1 MSALAEQT
9 APETLP
15 EMSDATPDAPV
26 DAAPV
31 DAAPADTAPAE
42 PTPRPGAMK
51 FRRKYTTVR
60 LTPEQASRQGQV
72 ATSAFR
78 RFGERDAAMAFL
90 NAHDEAL
97 GGRPLDLAIAS
108 AEGLAT
114 VEAAMAERTA

>member
-1 MSALAEQT
+1 MS
-9 APETLP
+9 
-15 EMSDATPDAPV
+15 APV
-26 DAAPV
+26 DTIADTVAEAPV
-31 DAAPADTAPAE
+31 PAP
-42 PTPRPGAMK
+42 RKPGAMR
-51 FRRKYTTVR
+51 FQRKYTTVR
-60 LTPEQASRQGQV
+60 LTPDQATRQGQV

>member
-1 MSALAEQT
+1 MSALAERT
-9 APETLP
+9 AP
-15 EMSDATPDAPV
+15 DATPDAPV
-26 DAAPV
+26 DAAPAGAPV
-31 DAAPADTAPAE
+31 DAVAAPADPA
-42 PTPRPGAMK
+42 PRPGAMK

-90 NAHDEAL
+90 NAHDETL

-108 AEGLAT
+108 AQGLAT

>member
-9 APETLP
+9 APEMLP
-15 EMSDATPDAPV
+15 EMLDAPV
-26 DAAPV
+26 DAAPAAPV
-31 DAAPADTAPAE
+31 DAAPADATPAE
-42 PTPRPGAMK
+42 PAPRPGAMK

-78 RFGERDAAMAFL
+78 RFGERDAAVAFL

-108 AEGLAT
+108 AEGLAQ

>member
-9 APETLP
+9 
-15 EMSDATPDAPV
+15 TPDLL
-26 DAAPV
+26 DAVPADAGPV
-31 DAAPADTAPAE
+31 DAAPAEAAPAE
-42 PTPRPGAMK
+42 PAPRPGAMK

-90 NAHDEAL
+90 NAHDDAL